1 MERISW
7 RKAVFCREQGSL
19 ACLGRCTS
27 SRQSA
32 GDWRFQFP
40 DRRFGKSDAGL
51 SGKADGKPDSAL
63 LDFCKHEQI
72 QVEAYSPIAHGE
84 ALKNPIIT
92 ELAAKYGVSAA
103 QLCIR
108 YVLQLGTIALPKTAN
123 PEHMK
128 NNADVDF
135 VITDTDFQTLLQM
148 EELRDYGAYNIFPVF
163 SGKPLA

>member
-1 MERISW
+1 MVYFCSQKCFCIQHFYQVIFKISILI
-7 RKAVFCREQGSL
+7 G
-19 ACLGRCTS
+19 TNI
-27 SRQSA
+27 
-32 GDWRFQFP
+32 
-40 DRRFGKSDAGL
+40 
-51 SGKADGKPDSAL
+51 DGKTNSAL

-135 VITDTDFQTLLQM
+135 VITEAGFQTLLHM

>member
-1 MERISW
+1 MMHFCSQKCFCIQHFYQVIFKISILI
-7 RKAVFCREQGSL
+7 G
-19 ACLGRCTS
+19 TNI
-27 SRQSA
+27 
-32 GDWRFQFP
+32 
-40 DRRFGKSDAGL
+40 
-51 SGKADGKPDSAL
+51 DGKTNSAL

-135 VITDTDFQTLLQM
+135 VITEAGFQTLLHM

>member
-1 MERISW
+1 MIF
-7 RKAVFCREQGSL
+7 KINILIG
-19 ACLGRCTS
+19 TNI
-27 SRQSA
+27 
-32 GDWRFQFP
+32 
-40 DRRFGKSDAGL
+40 
-51 SGKADGKPDSAL
+51 DGKTDSAL

-72 QVEAYSPIAHGE
+72 QVEVYFPIAHGE

-128 NNADVDF
+128 NNADIDF
-135 VITDTDFQTLLQM
+135 VITDGDFQTLLQM

>member
-1 MERISW
+1 MVYFCSQKCFCIQHFYQVIFKISILI
-7 RKAVFCREQGSL
+7 G
-19 ACLGRCTS
+19 TNI
-27 SRQSA
+27 
-32 GDWRFQFP
+32 
-40 DRRFGKSDAGL
+40 
-51 SGKADGKPDSAL
+51 DGKTNSAL

-128 NNADVDF
+128 NNADVDL
-135 VITDTDFQTLLQM
+135 VITEAGFQTLLHM

>member
-1 MERISW
+1 MVYFCSQKCFCIQHFYQVIFKISILI
-7 RKAVFCREQGSL
+7 G
-19 ACLGRCTS
+19 TNI
-27 SRQSA
+27 
-32 GDWRFQFP
+32 
-40 DRRFGKSDAGL
+40 
-51 SGKADGKPDSAL
+51 DGKTNSAL

-72 QVEAYSPIAHGE
+72 QVEAYSLIAHGE

-128 NNADVDF
+128 NNADVDL
-135 VITDTDFQTLLQM
+135 VITEAGFQTLLHM
-148 EELRDYGAYNIFPVF
+148 EELRDYGAYNISPVF

>member
-1 MERISW
+1 MVYFCSQKCFCIQHFYQVIFKISILI
-7 RKAVFCREQGSL
+7 G
-19 ACLGRCTS
+19 TNI
-27 SRQSA
+27 
-32 GDWRFQFP
+32 
-40 DRRFGKSDAGL
+40 
-51 SGKADGKPDSAL
+51 DGKTNSAL

-128 NNADVDF
+128 NNADVNF
-135 VITDTDFQTLLQM
+135 VITEAGFQTLLHM

>member
-1 MERISW
+1 MVYFCSQKCFCIQHFYQVIFKISILI
-7 RKAVFCREQGSL
+7 G
-19 ACLGRCTS
+19 TNI
-27 SRQSA
+27 
-32 GDWRFQFP
+32 
-40 DRRFGKSDAGL
+40 
-51 SGKADGKPDSAL
+51 DGKTNSAL

-108 YVLQLGTIALPKTAN
+108 YVLQLGTISLPKTAN

-128 NNADVDF
+128 NNADVDL
-135 VITDTDFQTLLQM
+135 VITEAGFQTLLHM

>member
-1 MERISW
+1 MVYFCSQKCFCIQHFYQVIFKISILI
-7 RKAVFCREQGSL
+7 G
-19 ACLGRCTS
+19 TNI
-27 SRQSA
+27 
-32 GDWRFQFP
+32 
-40 DRRFGKSDAGL
+40 
-51 SGKADGKPDSAL
+51 DGKTNSAL

-72 QVEAYSPIAHGE
+72 QVEAYSPIAHGK

-135 VITDTDFQTLLQM
+135 VITEAGFQTLLHM

>member
-1 MERISW
+1 MVYFCSQKCFCIQHFYQVIFKISILI
-7 RKAVFCREQGSL
+7 G
-19 ACLGRCTS
+19 TNI
-27 SRQSA
+27 
-32 GDWRFQFP
+32 
-40 DRRFGKSDAGL
+40 
-51 SGKADGKPDSAL
+51 DGKTDSAL

-135 VITDTDFQTLLQM
+135 VITDADFQALLQM
-148 EELRDYGAYNIFPVF
+148 EELWDYGAYNIFPVF